1 MGAHF
6 GLAVQIIGDLLDYEF
21 GSKNLDKA
29 KFTDLSNGLITLPLL
44 YYFEDCSAEERA
56 EMESLIKRVATDDV
70 AGEIIARLNAKKS
83 FEKAKAEAQEHLEQA
98 LQIADKFPKN
108 NFTDEIVAMFASM
121 SDRGN

>member
-1 MGAHF
+1 
-6 GLAVQIIGDLLDYEF
+6 
-21 GSKNLDKA
+21 
-29 KFTDLSNGLITLPLL
+29 
-44 YYFEDCSAEERA
+44 
-56 EMESLIKRVATDDV
+56 MESLIKRVATDDV

-108 NFTDEIVAMFASM
+108 NFTDEIVAMFSSM